1 MERDLTGA
9 DHQLRINMDDKTKKR
24 ISDIRARLGGEIPV
38 MKLWRAQYS
47 EDVEFLLQEIDGLLS
62 KLQDADI
69 LAMTVDVL
77 VQRGILGSRALVGD
91 ARLNYGEPW
100 DFEYAARDVLLRYK
114 SGLTEVKRNLSED

>member
-24 ISDIRARLGGEIPV
+24 ISDIRTRLGGKIPV

-77 VQRGILGSRALVGD
+77 VQRGILGSRSLVGD
-91 ARLNYGEPW
+91 ARLNYGEPL

-114 SGLTEVKRNLSED
+114 GGLTEVKRNLSED

>member
-1 MERDLTGA
+1 
-9 DHQLRINMDDKTKKR
+9 MDDKTKKR

-69 LAMTVDVL
+69 LAITVDVL